1 MHGDPNEMPHDAM
14 EDIAYLGRSENRLP
28 LLSAVSETSATRSEL
43 ADRTGIAST
52 TIGRLINEFQG
63 RNWVERTMDGE
74 YRATP
79 TGRSVVQVFTPFVAS
94 METIRSLG
102 DAVGWLPMDEL
113 SIELQHFSDAR
124 ILRSSPNAPYE
135 FVEQLADRIRAASSF
150 RVLTFLDPPLPAGEA
165 METGVVAG
173 RLTAEH
179 VLAGGLVEY
188 LQEQKKQPPRWK
200 EYIEAGATVYCYDG
214 HIPCNLFITDKTV
227 LIMDEKPEGGGAA
240 IESHDETV
248 RRAVTELYESYRD
261 AAALVKADRFA

>member
-1 MHGDPNEMPHDAM
+1 M

-28 LLSAVSETSATRSEL
+28 LLNAVAEKPATRSEL
-43 ADRTGIAST
+43 SERTGIAST

-63 RNWVERTMDGE
+63 RNWVERTTDGE

-79 TGRSVVQVFTPFVAS
+79 TGRSVVRVFTPFVAS

-113 SIELQHFSDAR
+113 SIELQHFSEAR

-135 FVEQLADRIRAASSF
+135 FVEQLSDRIRAASWF
-150 RVLTFLDPPLPAGEA
+150 RVLTFLDPPLPSGEA
-165 METGVVAG
+165 MQTGVVEG

-188 LQEQKKQPPRWK
+188 LREQKKQPPRWM

-248 RRAVTELYESYRD
+248 RRAVTELYENYRD
-261 AAALVKADRFA
+261 AAVLVKADRFA